1 MAITPFPQP
10 DPAPA
15 DAAGV
20 VASACAGIDG
30 VGEVLWSARAD
41 EELVA
46 GVEEIQQLKAKTAAL
61 EASLLAEIDARE
73 IPRKQLAWGSTADWY
88 THLAGTTRGE
98 GKRTIRHARQLVAD
112 RTATHAALAA
122 GEVSPQQAGVI
133 LDAIRRLPKAEHVRR
148 MGEAPLIGEASRL
161 NASDLYKAGRHLL
174 AVVDP
179 EGEEKRAENDLN
191 REERAAHLDRSLS
204 ITDDGLGGV
213 RIRGRGSVEDGATLR
228 AALLPFTKPK
238 PAATQPS
245 AEADGC
251 EAGEDTRDHGA
262 RMWDALVKLAEHALN
277 TNVAPAS
284 HGARPRVTVT
294 IDADTLHD
302 HDDDA
307 PSSSGVAVT
316 DDGLDIS
323 ASAVRRMACDC
334 DLIRVLLD
342 AEGCPL
348 DVGRTHRLVT
358 PAIWTALVTRDRHC
372 AFHGCT
378 RPPVMGHAHHI
389 RHWINGGP
397 TSLQNLVLLC
407 GHHHRTIHH
416 TPWQVR
422 LAADGK
428 PEFLP
433 PPKAGHP
440 PPEWIRHRCRRE

>member
-1 MAITPFPQP
+1 MAITPFPN
-10 DPAPA
+10 PAPA

-20 VASACAGIDG
+20 VASACSGIDG
-30 VGEVLWSARAD
+30 VADVLWSARAD
-41 EELVA
+41 AELVT

-98 GKRTIRHARQLVAD
+98 GKRTVKHARELVAERD
-112 RTATHAALAA
+112 ATHAALAD
-122 GEVSPQQAGVI
+122 GRVSPQQAGVI
-133 LDAIRRLPKAEHVRR
+133 LDALRRLPKAEHVRR
-148 MGEAPLIGEASRL
+148 RGEATLINEATKL
-161 NASDLYKAGRHLL
+161 NASELYKAGRHLL

-179 EGEEKRAENDLN
+179 EGEEKRAEKDLN
-191 REERAAHLDRSLS
+191 REERAAHLDRGLS

-238 PAATQPS
+238 PAKDPDTGDS
-245 AEADGC
+245 C
-251 EAGEDTRDHGA
+251 EPGDDAHDHGA
-262 RMWDALVKLAEHALN
+262 RMWDALVKLAEHALS
-277 TNVAPAS
+277 TDVAPAS

-294 IDADTLHD
+294 IDADSLRED
-302 HDDDA
+302 S
-307 PSSSGVAVT
+307 PSGSGFGVT

-323 ASAVRRMACDC
+323 AAAVRRMACDC

-348 DVGRTHRLVT
+348 DVGRSHRLVT
-358 PAIWTALVTRDRHC
+358 PAIWTALVARDRHC
-372 AFHGCT
+372 AFPGCT
-378 RPPVMGHAHHI
+378 RPPVMAHAHHI
-389 RHWINGGP
+389 RHWIDGGP
-397 TSLQNLVLLC
+397 TSLANLVLLC

-416 TPWQVR
+416 TPWLVR
-422 LAADGK
+422 LATDGK

-433 PPKAGHP
+433 PPKAGRP
-440 PPEWIRHRCRRE
+440 PTDWIQHRHRRE